1 MIFYL
6 LVFVFL
12 FNKNFSF
19 GVQDLSVSEKGGV
32 NPAPSVNKEGMG
44 LVSILLAS
52 LDTLFRSE
60 HSFLKEKLPL
70 ALFILLV

>member
-1 MIFYL
+1 M
-6 LVFVFL
+6 
-12 FNKNFSF
+12 
-19 GVQDLSVSEKGGV
+19 QDLSVSEKGGV
-32 NPAPSVNKEGMG
+32 NPFPSVNKEGMG